1 MLTMVLESRT
11 RLPRRRVAMVA
22 SIIGHSVLLTAL
34 VMARADGS
42 PDAISRPVATN
53 VVYFP
58 PTQSQ
63 PRRAAHSRPTQA
75 DWRMRLPELPRV
87 DLPSTA
93 VNDAAIGE
101 VGRIGPVVPNF
112 ATQGAPGVGEAIFGT
127 RDRADVLTALAVDH
141 PVEVVAGQ
149 RPPRYPSALERA
161 GVAGDVVAQFVVD
174 TTGRVE
180 RGSIAIRHAS
190 HADFARAV
198 QERLLALRFVPARA
212 QGRVVRQLVEQRFT
226 FEVVRR

>member
-1 MLTMVLESRT
+1 
-11 RLPRRRVAMVA
+11 MVA
-22 SIIGHSVLLTAL
+22 SIIGHSVLLMAL

-42 PDAISRPVATN
+42 PEAISKPVATN

-63 PRRAAHSRPTQA
+63 PQRAAPSLAKQA
-75 DWRMRLPELPRV
+75 DWSMRLPELPRV
-87 DLPSTA
+87 DLSPAA
-93 VNDAAIGE
+93 VSDAALGE

-112 ATQGAPGVGEAIFGT
+112 ATQGAPGVADAVLGT
-127 RDRADVLTALAVDH
+127 RDRAGVLTALAVDH

-180 RGSIAIRHAS
+180 RGSIAILHTS
-190 HADFARAV
+190 HADFSRAV
-198 QERLLALRFVPARA
+198 QERLVALRFVPARA

-226 FEVVRR
+226 FQVVRR